1 MGLMGLMVVKIWYI
15 DGDKLECFSTLIDG
29 VDYNTEEEIREV
41 ARDFWHDFKF
51 DVKHPI
57 HKIQVLDY

>member
-1 MGLMGLMVVKIWYI
+1 MGTVVVKIWYV
-15 DGDKLECFSTLIDG
+15 DGDKLECFRTLTDG
-29 VDYNTEEEIREV
+29 SEYKTEDEIREV
-41 ARDFWHDFKF
+41 ARNFWHDFKF

>member
-1 MGLMGLMVVKIWYI
+1 MGTVVVEIWYI
-15 DGDKLECFSTLIDG
+15 DGDKLECFRTLVDG
-29 VDYNTEEEIREV
+29 SKYKTEDEIREV

-57 HKIQVLDY
+57 HKIQVLGY

>member
-1 MGLMGLMVVKIWYI
+1 MGTVVVKIWYV
-15 DGDKLECFSTLIDG
+15 DGDKLGCFRTLIDG
-29 VDYNTEEEIREV
+29 SEYKTEDEIREV
-41 ARDFWHDFKF
+41 ARNFWHDFKF

>member
-1 MGLMGLMVVKIWYI
+1 MGTVVVKIWYI
-15 DGDKLECFSTLIDG
+15 DGDKLECFRTLVDG
-29 VDYNTEEEIREV
+29 SEYKTEDEIREV

-57 HKIQVLDY
+57 HKIQILGY

>member
-1 MGLMGLMVVKIWYI
+1 MSTVVVKIWYV
-15 DGDKLECFSTLIDG
+15 DGDKLECFRTLIDG
-29 VDYNTEEEIREV
+29 SEYKTEDEIREV
-41 ARDFWHDFKF
+41 ARNFWHDFKF

>member
-1 MGLMGLMVVKIWYI
+1 MGTVVVKIWYV
-15 DGDKLECFSTLIDG
+15 DGDKLECFRTLIDG
-29 VDYNTEEEIREV
+29 SEYKTEDEIREV
-41 ARDFWHDFKF
+41 ARNFWHDFKF

>member
-1 MGLMGLMVVKIWYI
+1 MGTVVVKIWYV
-15 DGDKLECFSTLIDG
+15 DGNKLECFRTLIDG
-29 VDYNTEEEIREV
+29 SEYKTEDEIREV
-41 ARDFWHDFKF
+41 ARNFWHDFKF

>member
-1 MGLMGLMVVKIWYI
+1 MGTVVVKIWYV
-15 DGDKLECFSTLIDG
+15 DGDKLECFRTLIDG
-29 VDYNTEEEIREV
+29 SEYKTEDEIHEV
-41 ARDFWHDFKF
+41 ARNFWHDFKF

>member
-1 MGLMGLMVVKIWYI
+1 MVIGTVVVKIWYV
-15 DGDKLECFSTLIDG
+15 DGNKLECFRTLIDG
-29 VDYNTEEEIREV
+29 SEYKTEDEIREV
-41 ARDFWHDFKF
+41 ARNFWHDFKF

>member
-1 MGLMGLMVVKIWYI
+1 MGTVVVKIWYV
-15 DGDKLECFSTLIDG
+15 DGDKLECFRTLVDG
-29 VDYNTEEEIREV
+29 SEYKTEDEIREV
-41 ARDFWHDFKF
+41 ARNFWHDFKF

>member
-1 MGLMGLMVVKIWYI
+1 MGTVVVKIWYI
-15 DGDKLECFSTLIDG
+15 DGDKLECFRTLVDG
-29 VDYNTEEEIREV
+29 SEYKTEDEIREV

-57 HKIQVLDY
+57 HKIQVLGY